1 MHNLMIDPSF
11 LAFPCSQGAPM
22 APKSMVA
29 TTDAKALAVLSIC
42 GPLSHR
48 SQGGFLSMLFG
59 DTGTYRHI
67 RADFRA
73 AIADESIGAIVFDID
88 SAGGEVAGCFDLV
101 DEIYQARG
109 KKPIYAIANEAA
121 LSAAYAIASAA
132 DKVYLTRTAAVGSVG
147 VMAVH
152 VDQSGLD
159 EKTGLK
165 YTAIHAG
172 SKKTD
177 GNPHEALS
185 KEAAAEIQARVDK
198 TYGLF
203 CATVARNR
211 GLSDQAIKA
220 TEAAIY
226 LGADAVSAGLADAVL
241 SYDELIQTII
251 EGDNM
256 SLKTDLRA
264 LIAGKTP
271 EEIAEAFKACG
282 FAPADQKPAD
292 SGQSIEGILELCDAM
307 GETDIG
313 FIRAIVKDGLN
324 VEDAKKAILAAKAE
338 KSKTSIISTVSATGT
353 GEVNPLLADAKRRA
367 GINGGE

>member
-1 MHNLMIDPSF
+1 MNDLMIDPIF
-11 LAFPCSQGAPM
+11 LASPYRQGA
-22 APKSMVA
+22 ALEKSF
-29 TTDAKALAVLSIC
+29 TTHSKALAVISIH

-48 SQGGFLSMLFG
+48 AQGGFLSMLFG
-59 DTGTYRHI
+59 DTATYDQI
-67 RADFRA
+67 RAAFQSA
-73 AIADESIGAIVFDID
+73 LADDAVGAIVFDID

-109 KKPIYAIANEAA
+109 TKPIYAIANEAA

-132 DKVYLTRTAAVGSVG
+132 DRVYLTRTAAVGSVG

-159 EKTGLK
+159 AKTGLK

-185 KEAAAEIQARVDK
+185 KEAADAIQARVNA
-198 TYGLF
+198 TYDLF

-211 GLSDQAIKA
+211 GLSEQTVKV

-226 LGADAVSAGLADAVL
+226 TGADAVAAGLADAVQ
-241 SYDELIQTII
+241 SYEQFIQTII
-251 EGDNM
+251 EGNNM
-256 SLKTDLRA
+256 TLKTDLRA
-264 LIAGKTP
+264 LIAGKKP
-271 EEIAEAFKACG
+271 EEIAEAMAACG
-282 FAPADQKPAD
+282 FMPADHKPV
-292 SGQSIEGILELCDAM
+292 EGILELCDMM
-307 GETDIG
+307 GVSDVG
-313 FIRAIVKDGLN
+313 FIKAVVKDGLN
-324 VEDAKKAILAAKAE
+324 VEQVKAAILAARAE
-338 KSKTSIISTVSATGT
+338 NSKTIFSTVSATGT

-367 GINGGE
+367 GINGGA